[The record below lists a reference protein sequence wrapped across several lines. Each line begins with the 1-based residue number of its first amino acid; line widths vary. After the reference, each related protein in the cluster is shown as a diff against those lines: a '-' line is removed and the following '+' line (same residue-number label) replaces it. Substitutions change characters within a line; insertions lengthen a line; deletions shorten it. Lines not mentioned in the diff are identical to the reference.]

1 MKNVDSVRTYV
12 RDYLRQN
19 PKASET
25 QVLVETK
32 GYFQTNAKQLGIS
45 KKQISQIAPV
55 VSEVHAQFTAEQL
68 KANVKPVTTPTVQNA
83 VTKINSQEA
92 QRHYDDFHSLTRKGK
107 QRLHKRNMQEAKS
120 AFGGDEYIRFL
131 EEKHPDLI
139 EKEVPKTSNNKN
151 KKQANAEYMSS
162 KKKKE
167 IKKKNEHISQELH
180 KRYRDTKPKR
190 NARYL
195 TSQGQMTKEAK
206 RIYNT
211 LLKIQGQLE
220 RGLAPFHS
228 AKESMQVFIENGL
241 APIIESK
248 KPTATPATPV
258 KPPTSVKPAQP
269 VQEAV
274 ETAVET
280 SAKNTLN
287 TVKKSHN
294 KTLIAIGSGIVG
306 LGALMFGY
314 KTYKDTDKHAS

>member
-32 GYFQTNAKQLGIS
+32 DYFQANAKQFGIS

-68 KANVKPVTTPTVQNA
+68 KANVKPITTPTVQNA

-92 QRHYDDFHSLTRKGK
+92 QRHYNDFHSLTKEGRQK
-107 QRLHKRNMQEAKS
+107 LHKRNMQEAKS
-120 AFGGDEYIRFL
+120 AFAGDEYIKFL
-131 EEKHPDLI
+131 EENHPDLI

-167 IKKKNEHISQELH
+167 IKKKNEHISQETH
-180 KRYRDTKPKR
+180 KRYRDTKPRR
-190 NARYL
+190 NAKYL

-206 RIYNT
+206 RVYKT

-220 RGLAPFHS
+220 RGFTPFHS

-241 APIIESK
+241 APIITESK
-248 KPTATPATPV
+248 NPTA
-258 KPPTSVKPAQP
+258 KPPTTAKP